1 MLENSIERH
10 LKNETKKRLR
20 GRAYK
25 FTSPGNNGVP
35 DRILTIPGLPA
46 IFVEVKKRGGVLSP
60 IQIRQHRLLR
70 QMGQP
75 VTTVYSLE
83 DVDRLIDALEEV
95 NESGI
100 QAAQLSELLR

>member
-1 MLENSIERH
+1 MLENSIEKR

-75 VTTVYSLE
+75 VATVYSAA
-83 DVDRLIDALEEV
+83 DVDHLLSALEEV
-95 NESGI
+95 MTDDI
-100 QAAQLSELLR
+100 QTTQLSELLR